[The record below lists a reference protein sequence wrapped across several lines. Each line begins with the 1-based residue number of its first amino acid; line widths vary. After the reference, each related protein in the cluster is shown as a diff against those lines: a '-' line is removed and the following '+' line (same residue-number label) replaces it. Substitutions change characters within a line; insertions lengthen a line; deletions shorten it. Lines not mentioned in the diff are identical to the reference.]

1 MENNNDGQELN
12 DDGWIMTENN
22 IGRGPCL
29 IHVHVYV
36 IIIFLQYI
44 PHKLTV
50 GVNNINNSGRS

>member
-1 MENNNDGQELN
+1 M
-12 DDGWIMTENN
+12 IENN

-50 GVNNINNSGRS
+50 SVNNINNSGRS